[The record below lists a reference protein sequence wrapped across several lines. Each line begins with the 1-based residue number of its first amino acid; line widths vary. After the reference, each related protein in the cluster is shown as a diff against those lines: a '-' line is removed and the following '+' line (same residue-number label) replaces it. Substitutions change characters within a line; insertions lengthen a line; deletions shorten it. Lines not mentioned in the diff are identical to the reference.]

1 MRRDLAIGDLGD
13 LLERPVVAVLA
24 THRSNNETLLSPVWH
39 EWFDGGFNVVVGDDD
54 IKSQHVRRD
63 PRASL
68 VVFDQQPPYR
78 GVELRTR
85 ARLLMEDVVETNRRI
100 AVRYLGDE
108 EGTAYAN
115 SVGDDLVIVRLEPGL
130 VRAWD
135 FADEYGL
142 SGSRLRRSLRPR
154 RSSPA
159 A

>member
-13 LLERPVVAVLA
+13 LLERPFVAVLA
-24 THRSNNETLLSPVWH
+24 TQRSNDETLLSPVWH
-39 EWFDGGFNVVVGDDD
+39 EWREGGFNVVVGDHDV
-54 IKSQHVRRD
+54 KTQHVRRD

-78 GVELRTR
+78 GVELRAQ
-85 ARLLMEDVVETNRRI
+85 ARILTEDVAPTNRRI

-108 EGTAYAN
+108 EGTAYAS
-115 SVGDDLVIVRLEPGL
+115 SVGDDLVIVRLEPGV

-142 SGSRLRRSLRPR
+142 SG
-154 RSSPA
+154 
-159 A
+159 